1 MSENTSPRIVFT
13 PTQLSKTTKPQWYN
27 LSFAITKFFNQ
38 MASQSKTT
46 MFKEEGQLPLI
57 HWQPR
62 GRAINMASMKLQ
74 TNKDKLTRNHLCH

>member
-1 MSENTSPRIVFT
+1 
-13 PTQLSKTTKPQWYN
+13 
-27 LSFAITKFFNQ
+27 

-74 TNKDKLTRNHLCH
+74 TNKDKQEIIFAIKRNVSQNVVQI

>member
-1 MSENTSPRIVFT
+1 
-13 PTQLSKTTKPQWYN
+13 
-27 LSFAITKFFNQ
+27 

-46 MFKEEGQLPLI
+46 MFEEEGQLPLI

-74 TNKDKLTRNHLCH
+74 PNKDKQEIIFAIERNVLRNVVQI

>member
-1 MSENTSPRIVFT
+1 
-13 PTQLSKTTKPQWYN
+13 
-27 LSFAITKFFNQ
+27 

-46 MFKEEGQLPLI
+46 TFKEEGQLPLI

-74 TNKDKLTRNHLCH
+74 TNKDKLIFAIKRNVLQNVVQI

>member
-1 MSENTSPRIVFT
+1 
-13 PTQLSKTTKPQWYN
+13 
-27 LSFAITKFFNQ
+27 

-62 GRAINMASMKLQ
+62 GRAMASMKLQ
-74 TNKDKLTRNHLCH
+74 TNKDKLTRTHLCH